1 MREIVHSAL
10 RALNLDYAITLLS
23 GGASK
28 NYEIVMWDKPRNS
41 YFSIRVPWKSRLSHE
56 HTADCIVRQLTD
68 RLAEWRTVRV
78 RRQGKG
84 RPHRYGTSQLMKSSS
99 VGAD

>member
-1 MREIVHSAL
+1 MKDITQSLL
-10 RALNLDYAITLLS
+10 RKLGLDYVITSVL
-23 GGASK
+23 GDADQDG
-28 NYEIVMWDKPRNS
+28 EIVMWDKPRNS

>member
-1 MREIVHSAL
+1 MKDITQSVL
-10 RALNLDYAITLLS
+10 RKLGLDYVITSIL
-23 GGASK
+23 GDADQDG
-28 NYEIVMWDKPRNS
+28 EIVMWDKPRNS